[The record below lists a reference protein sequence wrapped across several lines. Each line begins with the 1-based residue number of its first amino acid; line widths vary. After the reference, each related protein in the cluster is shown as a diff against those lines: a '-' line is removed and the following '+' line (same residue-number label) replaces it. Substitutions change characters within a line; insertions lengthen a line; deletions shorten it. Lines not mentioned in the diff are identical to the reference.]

1 MVTFDIKELGN
12 LKKKKII
19 YIMNRKSCEVKLSL

>member
-12 LKKKKII
+12 LKKKII